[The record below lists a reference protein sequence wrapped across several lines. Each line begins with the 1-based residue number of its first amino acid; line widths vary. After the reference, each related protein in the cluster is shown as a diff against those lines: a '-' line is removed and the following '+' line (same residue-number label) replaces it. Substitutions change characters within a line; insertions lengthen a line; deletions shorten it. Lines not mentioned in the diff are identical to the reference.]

1 MRFPASDDNGETLFG
16 WMEYLFPINRSLT
29 GNGNRETL
37 KFLQTLL
44 PKLEIHEVKSGTKV
58 GDWVV
63 PDEWNPKQAYI
74 KDSDGNIIVDFA
86 SLNLHL
92 MGYST
97 PVDRWVS
104 KSELEEHIY
113 SIPHEPTA
121 VPYVTSYYRR
131 DWGFCLSEN
140 SRKEIGDGPFKVFI
154 DASIESGSMSYA
166 DIVIKGNSSEE
177 VLFSTYFC
185 HPSMANN
192 ELSGP
197 AIAVGYCIRAHA
209 TEGMIM
215 YGKQKSANP
224 TWKDLRQGMA

>member
-74 KDSDGNIIVDFA
+74 EDSDGNIIVDFA

-104 KSELEEHIY
+104 KSELEEHMNL
-113 SIPHEPTA
+113 PQC
-121 VPYVTSYYRR
+121 R
-131 DWGFCLSEN
+131 
-140 SRKEIGDGPFKVFI
+140 
-154 DASIESGSMSYA
+154 M
-166 DIVIKGNSSEE
+166 
-177 VLFSTYFC
+177 
-185 HPSMANN
+185 
-192 ELSGP
+192 
-197 AIAVGYCIRAHA
+197 
-209 TEGMIM
+209 
-215 YGKQKSANP
+215 
-224 TWKDLRQGMA
+224 